1 MTVATML
8 RGIAGHVQF
17 FFWLFGAELFD
28 AVSEVAF
35 AYEKGHI
42 FIDTDHQNRCLLH
55 HILLG
60 TSAGHVRL

>member
-42 FIDTDHQNRCLLH
+42 FIDTDH
-55 HILLG
+55 
-60 TSAGHVRL
+60 HVS